1 MGSICRHILGCMYTK
16 ALFLGCPWVANSLG
30 AQTFT
35 RVSPSTISVFTLC
48 SNIEGD
54 SHVKQGHRN
63 KKQVHNNKKATDT
76 KDASYKGHKQHKSQT
91 PYPIHPSK
99 NEDASKDAN
108 QNPLAHKKQANV
120 QSDQLRPQHHRP
132 MAKQDN
138 QRPHVTTMTNPS
150 DVAAN
155 GPNGCWAPAQG

>member
-1 MGSICRHILGCMYTK
+1 M
-16 ALFLGCPWVANSLG
+16 ANSLG

-48 SNIEGD
+48 SNIESD

-91 PYPIHPSK
+91 PLSHSPKQKRGCKQGCESK
-99 NEDASKDAN
+99 SSGPQEASKCPIWPAKAPTP
-108 QNPLAHKKQANV
+108 QAHGEAG
-120 QSDQLRPQHHRP
+120 QS
-132 MAKQDN
+132 ATSCDN
-138 QRPHVTTMTNPS
+138 KTNPS
-150 DVAAN
+150 DLSAN
-155 GPNGCWAPAQG
+155 APMLSSRTGLGCRWESPKLSQ